1 MRRLLLVVVSAL
13 GLLGSIGCYEPKIC
27 GICDCDIPGH
37 TCCYGPCAFHHI
49 QPAYLMLQPP
59 KAPEPI
65 KELPKEAKPE
75 PPKIEAKPENLPG
88 W

>member
-1 MRRLLLVVVSAL
+1 MDTIMRRLLILVSAL
-13 GLLGSIGCYEPKIC
+13 SLLGTVGCHPKIM

-49 QPAYLMLQPP
+49 EPAYLMLQRP

-65 KELPKEAKPE
+65 KELPKEATPE
-75 PPKIEAKPENLPG
+75 KIDPKAENLPG